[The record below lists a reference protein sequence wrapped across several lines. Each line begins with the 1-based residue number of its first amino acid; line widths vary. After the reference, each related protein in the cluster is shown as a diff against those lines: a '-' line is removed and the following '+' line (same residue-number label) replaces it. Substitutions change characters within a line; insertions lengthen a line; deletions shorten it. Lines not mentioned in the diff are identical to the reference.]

1 MLTLVV
7 IEDVG
12 AHKISLHFDLRA
24 EFVTYLPFQS
34 GSVSETRCSQP
45 VGCLIDGEQPR
56 WESGGKW
63 DGDYNDNGSAA
74 AVERMIATMVERGG

>member
-1 MLTLVV
+1 
-7 IEDVG
+7 
-12 AHKISLHFDLRA
+12 
-24 EFVTYLPFQS
+24 
-34 GSVSETRCSQP
+34 VSETRCSQP